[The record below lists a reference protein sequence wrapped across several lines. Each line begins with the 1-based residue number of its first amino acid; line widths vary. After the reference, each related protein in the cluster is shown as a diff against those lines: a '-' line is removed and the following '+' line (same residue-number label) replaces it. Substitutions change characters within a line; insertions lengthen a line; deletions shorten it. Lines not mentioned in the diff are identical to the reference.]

1 MAKKTPSRKV
11 TPHRA
16 TGLSIKS
23 LHGPTIFSAE
33 ITTDRNEYPSGKK
46 HLYTVNRS
54 DRPLTTLWHLALVL
68 GTFARKQS

>member
-1 MAKKTPSRKV
+1 MAKKNPSRKV

-46 HLYTVNRS
+46 QLYKVNRRENRLFT
-54 DRPLTTLWHLALVL
+54 RPSRTTSIFFQILIN
-68 GTFARKQS
+68 